1 MNVSS
6 DGRMAP
12 IEALSANILE
22 TRFEN
27 FDEETLENAKY
38 RIIDVVGCAIG
49 GTRADGNEGLVRL
62 VKDWGGRQDASILV
76 HGIKVPAHNAAMVNS
91 IMARSFDFEALV
103 PQIKGVDIPAH
114 ISGTTV
120 MTALT
125 LGEMKGVNG
134 KEVIAA
140 LLAGDDMAIRV
151 LAAEDWWFDG
161 GWDNTGTVNMIG
173 ATAIA
178 GRLFG
183 LNARQ
188 MRHAFGIT
196 LSQIAG
202 SFQNIWDG
210 CTAFKLMQGLSAR
223 NGVISAQ
230 LADAGWTGPE
240 DMLLGRYGFYRL
252 YTKGCSKPEFLT
264 DKLGKQYYTESQFK
278 PYPSCRATHPA
289 IDCAIALVGKHNI
302 KAEDIEKVTV
312 YLVQRHLKDLFTAQ
326 PFRIGEFPHGNAA
339 FTCEYTV
346 ANALVRGSSKPEH
359 FCEEAIRDPIVNDLI
374 GKISLAEM
382 PGTEV
387 LSARVEVK
395 MKDGRVLSEFSDSPK
410 GDPVRNPMSREE
422 IKDKFRANVEFS
434 KTVNPRNAEEALK
447 LLENLE
453 ELSDVRRVV
462 KLLIV

>member
-1 MNVSS
+1 MNGNISNV
-6 DGRMAP
+6 P
-12 IEALSANILE
+12 IEALSANVLN

-27 FDEETLENAKY
+27 FDDETVEKTKY

-49 GTRADGNEGLVRL
+49 GAHADGNDAL
-62 VKDWGGRQDASILV
+62 VKLVKSWRGKQEASIFA
-76 HGIKVPAHNAAMVNS
+76 HGVKVPAYNAAMVNS

-103 PQIKGVDIPAH
+103 PQINGADIPAH

-120 MTALT
+120 MTAMT
-125 LGEMKGVNG
+125 LGEMKRVDG
-134 KEVIAA
+134 KELIAT
-140 LLAGDDMAIRV
+140 LMAGDDMAIRV

-183 LNARQ
+183 LNQRQ

-210 CTAFKLMQGLSAR
+210 CTAFKLIQGLSAR
-223 NGVISAQ
+223 NGIFSAQ
-230 LADAGWTGPE
+230 LAKAGWTGPE
-240 DMLLGRYGFYRL
+240 DMLLSKFGYYTL
-252 YTKGCSKPEFLT
+252 YTKGCSKPEFLIK
-264 DKLGKQYYTESQFK
+264 DLGKTYYTESQFK
-278 PYPSCRATHPA
+278 PYPSCRATHAP
-289 IDCAIALVGKHNI
+289 IDCAIALVNKYKI
-302 KAEDIEKVTV
+302 RAEDIEQVTV
-312 YLVQRHLKDLFTAQ
+312 YLVKRHLQDVFTAQ

-346 ANALVRGSSKPEH
+346 ANALVRGCSKPEH
-359 FCEEAIRDPIVNDLI
+359 FCEEAIRDPRVSDLI
-374 GKISLAEM
+374 GKMSLAEM

-387 LSARVEVK
+387 LCARVEVT
-395 MKDGRVLSEFSDSPK
+395 MKDGQIFSEFSDSPK
-410 GDPVRNPMSREE
+410 GDPLRNPMTKDE
-422 IKDKFRANVEFS
+422 IKDKFRANVIFS
-434 KTVNPRNAEEALK
+434 KIINPHKAEEALR

-453 ELSDVRRVV
+453 ELDNIAKIV